1 VKKLIVYT
9 VLGMLVLSSC
19 GKKESFI
26 EPSATRTIESNSS
39 SITLNNYAFIKS
51 ADVYATQVEQKTD
64 AIRFHSS
71 FDVNNHKSR
80 GNLAF
85 EITSVVKTLK
95 TGDYMLSSEN
105 EQAIIKYISNGIT
118 WKSSMGHQKGSIFK
132 ILSSK
137 DLEAASGYVKEATVQ
152 VNCFLYNAKGENIPF
167 TCITQIKF

>member
-1 VKKLIVYT
+1 
-9 VLGMLVLSSC
+9 M
-19 GKKESFI
+19 
-26 EPSATRTIESNSS
+26 
-39 SITLNNYAFIKS
+39 
-51 ADVYATQVEQKTD
+51 EQKTD